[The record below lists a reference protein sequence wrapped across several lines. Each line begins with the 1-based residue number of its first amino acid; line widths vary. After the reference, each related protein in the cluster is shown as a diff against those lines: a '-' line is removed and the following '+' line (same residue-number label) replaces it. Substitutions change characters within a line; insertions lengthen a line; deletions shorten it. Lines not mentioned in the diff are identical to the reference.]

1 LDEVRLLRSGRAV
14 VEVDRDRAVQAARP
28 AQERRDADAAGDPRL
43 ASLLA
48 QGLAVAT

>member
-1 LDEVRLLRSGRAV
+1 VRLLRSGRA
-14 VEVDRDRAVQAARP
+14 EVDGDRAVQAACP
-28 AQERRDADAAGDPRL
+28 AQERRDAEAAGDPRL